1 MKRFFCFVLI
11 AALCLTAVIPASLAE
26 NNIAVYEELLKGT
39 WKVVWRYLPSTSMAL
54 NKLSDPVKPVNTFVY
69 PGSLAK
75 SGMTVTSYLTGDEN
89 GEVWLVLT
97 TAGSSHGIV
106 SFDGG
111 FFGKVSLSADHNT
124 LFLTGMNG
132 AAIIYTRADGDP
144 ESDSE

>member
-11 AALCLTAVIPASLAE
+11 VALCLTAVIPASLAE

-39 WKVVWRYLPSTSMAL
+39 WKVVWRYLPSSSMAL

-75 SGMTVTSYLTGDEN
+75 SGMTVTSYLTGDES

-132 AAIIYTRADGDP
+132 AAIIYTRADGDS